1 MTDDKAFTALMR
13 QYQSY
18 VYTICY
24 RFVLDAAQAEDLT
37 QETFL
42 AAYLHR
48 ERCVPGCE
56 KPWLARIAVNKAKD
70 LLRSGWNR
78 RVQLSVADPENTAE
92 DPMLQVTGPPEEQP
106 EEQSLRAERVGTVR
120 REVCALPPPYHD
132 VAVLVFLQE
141 KTPDEAARITN
152 RPPKTVYTQL
162 ARAKKLLAER
172 LKEVADCDTV

>member
-1 MTDDKAFTALMR
+1 
-13 QYQSY
+13 
-18 VYTICY
+18 
-24 RFVLDAAQAEDLT
+24 
-37 QETFL
+37 
-42 AAYLHR
+42 
-48 ERCVPGCE
+48 
-56 KPWLARIAVNKAKD
+56 
-70 LLRSGWNR
+70 
-78 RVQLSVADPENTAE
+78 
-92 DPMLQVTGPPEEQP
+92 MLQATGPPEEQP
-106 EEQSLRAERVGTVR
+106 EEQSLRAERVGVVR

>member
-1 MTDDKAFTALMR
+1 MPDEKEFTALMQR
-13 QYQSY
+13 YQPY

-42 AAYLHR
+42 AAFLHR
-48 ERCVPGCE
+48 DRCPVGNE

-70 LLRSGWNR
+70 VLRSGWNR
-78 RVQLSVADPENTAE
+78 RVHLAAAEESDLSGDPVIQL
-92 DPMLQVTGPPEEQP
+92 TGPPEEQP
-106 EEQSLRAERVGTVR
+106 EEQSLRAERVTAVR

-141 KTPDEAARITN
+141 KTPDEAAVLTG

-162 ARAKKLLAER
+162 ARAKRMLAER

>member
-48 ERCVPGCE
+48 ERCVSGCE

-92 DPMLQVTGPPEEQP
+92 DPLLQVTGPPP
-106 EEQSLRAERVGTVR
+106 
-120 REVCALPPPYHD
+120 LPKAPQKP
-132 VAVLVFLQE
+132 
-141 KTPDEAARITN
+141 
-152 RPPKTVYTQL
+152 
-162 ARAKKLLAER
+162 
-172 LKEVADCDTV
+172 